1 MTDALNVRHGIRSL
15 SSPRSRRSLSDNTN
29 ASRRLRSSRRRAALA
44 SDLACASARSSSMAY
59 SSYASNW
66 IDRSSIAPPSLS
78 PPDRSSSLISRS
90 LISRSSI
97 SRSLSSSRTRRHVQ
111 STALSTPIARSVALT
126 SALARSRARFFSS
139 RILIRSASQKDRN
152 RSSRS
157 RGSFTALHRGSPAA
171 AMASTW
177 SASRGLCRA
186 VEGSSTPNSRHRSS
200 SIAVKFALFA
210 LSARRFASRSC
221 FTRLVWYSLKH
232 CFFSPIVLRAP
243 KRSSAAICFAVSS
256 HLAPA

>member
-44 SDLACASARSSSMAY
+44 SDLACASARSSSIAY

-78 PPDRSSSLISRS
+78 PPDRSRSSSLISRS
-90 LISRSSI
+90 LI

-126 SALARSRARFFSS
+126 SALARSLCRFFSS